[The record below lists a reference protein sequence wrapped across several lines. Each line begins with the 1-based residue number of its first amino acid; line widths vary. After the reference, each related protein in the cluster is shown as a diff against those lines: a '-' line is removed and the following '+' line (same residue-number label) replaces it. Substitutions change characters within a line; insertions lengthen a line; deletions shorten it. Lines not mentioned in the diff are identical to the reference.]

1 MKKSIFSLAL
11 IFIGAMAFGQAGVSI
26 GIKAGPNF
34 ANVSSSSDINT
45 DGVTSFHG
53 GAYANIKL
61 LALSIQPEVLI
72 SSQGTQIA
80 DEELNLNYINV
91 PVMVMFN
98 LPLGLNVHAGP
109 QFGFL
114 TNVEDEDG
122 TDLSEFY
129 KGSDISLGL
138 GAGWSISKFNVTAR
152 YLIGLSD
159 INDVPQ
165 STDELKN
172 NVFQISLGFDLIS
185 LGN

>member
-1 MKKSIFSLAL
+1 MKKSIFTLTLVLIGSLA
-11 IFIGAMAFGQAGVSI
+11 FSQAGVSI

-34 ANVSSSSDINT
+34 SNVNSTGDINT
-45 DGVTSFHG
+45 EGITSFHG

-61 LALSIQPEVLI
+61 LSLSIQPEVLI
-72 SSQGTQIA
+72 SSQGSKVDT
-80 DEELNLNYINV
+80 EELNLDYINV
-91 PVMVMFN
+91 PIMLMFN

-114 TNVEDEDG
+114 TSVEDEDG

-129 KGSDISLGL
+129 KGSDLSLGL
-138 GAGWSISKFNVTAR
+138 GAGWSMSKFNVSAR

-159 INDVPQ
+159 ISDIPQ
-165 STDELKN
+165 STEELKN